1 MKLKFEY
8 SEDEKR
14 AILEQH
20 NLFKEALQSKVKRLM
35 INEQV
40 EDGSGA
46 TLGGK
51 DLLTA
56 AINKK
61 CKIAVGGELQSEDGD
76 PSKPYVIYKKADYN
90 SNNGYFKIGDEL
102 YIKDDF
108 TFDVVS
114 TDASGAKKVTKGL
127 QWACKAL
134 TAEADAAKKAAEDAA
149 AQAKQDADAAAAQA
163 KQDADAAAKT
173 NVERTKQEG
182 EWKERKDINDTDA
195 NVENPQMYE
204 KKVVNGVTLY
214 RRISGKGIAGA
225 LDSRQQAVV
234 NKWIAQGAKLEKDVD
249 AEQAKTWT
257 RKLVSPKSEGLFSED
272 FYMYFPPT
280 TITNAEITTAFQKA
294 VQEQTPESPKDC
306 KETIEAYYSAFK
318 KKKRI
323 EPNMLNAMREKVQAC
338 KNEYYGSW
346 GAFRGG
352 NKIDEYLDMLSG
364 VKSGG
369 PSSYGDDSK
378 WRLQ

>member
-1 MKLKFEY
+1 MKVKFEY

-20 NLFKEALQSKVKRLM
+20 NLFKKALQSKVKRLM

-40 EDGSGA
+40 EGDASTA
-46 TLGGK
+46 LSGK
-51 DLLTA
+51 DLLSA
-56 AINKK
+56 AIAKN
-61 CKIAVGGELQSEDGD
+61 CRIAVGGELQSEDGD

-102 YIKDDF
+102 YVKDDF

-127 QWACKAL
+127 KWACKAL
-134 TAEADAAKKAAEDAA
+134 TADVEAAKVAADAVAAKTKADAEAA
-149 AQAKQDADAAAAQA
+149 IAKTKADADAAT
-163 KQDADAAAKT
+163 KT
-173 NVERTKQEG
+173 NLELTQKEG
-182 EWKERKDINDTDA
+182 EWKERKDITDTDA
-195 NVENPQMYE
+195 NIENPQMYE

-234 NKWIAQGAKLEKDVD
+234 NKWLAQGAKLEKDVD

-257 RKLVSPKSEGLFSED
+257 RKLVSPKSDGLFSED

-280 TITNAEITTAFQKA
+280 TITNAEITAAFQKA

-318 KKKRI
+318 KKKVI

-364 VKSGG
+364 VKAGG
-369 PSSYGDDSK
+369 PSSYGKDSI
-378 WRLQ
+378 WRIQ

>member
-20 NLFKEALQSKVKRLM
+20 NSFKKALQSKVKRLM

-40 EDGSGA
+40 EDDASTA
-46 TLGGK
+46 LSGK
-51 DLLTA
+51 DLLSA
-56 AINKK
+56 AIAKGCN
-61 CKIAVGGELQSEDGD
+61 IAVGGELQSENGD
-76 PSKPYVIYKKADYN
+76 PSKPYVIYKKATRN
-90 SNNGYFKIGDEL
+90 SDFGNFKIGDEL

-114 TDASGAKKVTKGL
+114 TDASGIKKMTKGL
-127 QWACKAL
+127 QWTCQAL

-214 RRISGKGIAGA
+214 RRISGKGIAGG
-225 LDSRQQAVV
+225 LDERQQAVV
-234 NKWIAQGAKLEKDVD
+234 NKWKAQGAKLEKEVD

-280 TITNAEITTAFQKA
+280 TITNAEITAAFQKA

-306 KETIEAYYSAFK
+306 KETVEAYYSAFK
-318 KKKRI
+318 KKKVI

-352 NKIDEYLDMLSG
+352 NKIDEYLDILSG
-364 VKSGG
+364 VKAGG
-369 PSSYGDDSK
+369 PSSYGTDAK

>member
-20 NLFKEALQSKVKRLM
+20 NSFKKALQSKVKRLM

-40 EDGSGA
+40 EDDAGVLLSGRNF
-46 TLGGK
+46 LN
-51 DLLTA
+51 A
-56 AINKK
+56 AISR
-61 CKIAVGGELQSEDGD
+61 CRIAIGGEIQSEDGI
-76 PSKPYVIYKKADYN
+76 PNKPPYIIYKKADYDSTQGN
-90 SNNGYFKIGDEL
+90 FKIGDEL
-102 YIKDDF
+102 FIKDDY

-114 TDASGAKKVTKGL
+114 TDASGVKKMTKGL
-127 QWACKAL
+127 DWTCTALKELTDGYKKAKEDYA
-134 TAEADAAKKAAEDAA
+134 AEAKEKAAEAA
-149 AQAKQDADAAAAQA
+149 AQVKQTADAVSQ
-163 KQDADAAAKT
+163 KNLELTQK
-173 NVERTKQEG
+173 EG
-182 EWKERKDINDTDA
+182 EWKERKDITDTDS
-195 NVENPQMYE
+195 NIENPQMYE